1 MEVISIFKNL
11 IGNIFHKTDI
21 NMEFVGQRIKQKRKE
36 SKCNQ
41 RDFAEKIGIDPS
53 QYSKIENGKLMPTL
67 SQIMD
72 ISSILNISTDW
83 LLKGFKDENKYIA
96 EPVPSYLKT
105 KEPVL
110 DRQQIPLYDFEAAAS
125 IVSLFRDKNQQLPV
139 DYIQIPHLAKSDG
152 AIYVTG
158 DSMYP
163 LLKSGDIIIYKE
175 INNHPDSIY
184 WGEMYLVSVEIDG
197 DEMTTVK
204 WIHKSDLG
212 LEHIKLVSQNQHH
225 QPKDVHISNIKALA
239 LIKASIRFNSMS

>member
-1 MEVISIFKNL
+1 MES
-11 IGNIFHKTDI
+11 
-21 NMEFVGQRIKQKRKE
+21 VGQRIKQKRKE
-36 SKCNQ
+36 SHYNQ
-41 RDFAEKIGIDPS
+41 RDFAAKLGIDAS

-67 SQIMD
+67 SQLMD
-72 ISSILNISTDW
+72 ISSILHTSTDW
-83 LLKGFKDENKYIA
+83 LLKGFTEENSYVA

-105 KEPVL
+105 KDPILEH
-110 DRQQIPLYDFEAAAS
+110 QQIPLYDFEAAAS
-125 IVSLFRDKNQQLPV
+125 IVTLFKDKNQQLPV

-163 LLKSGDIIIYKE
+163 LLKSGDIIIYKAV
-175 INNHPDSIY
+175 NNFQDGIY
-184 WGEMYLVSVEIDG
+184 WGEMYLVSIEIDG

-212 LEHIKLVSQNQHH
+212 LSHIKLVSQNQHH
-225 QPKDVHISNIKALA
+225 ESKDVHISNIKALA